1 MLDAHHALDTSMPDV
16 VLEAENLSM
25 QFGGV
30 QALAN
35 VSLKVRRNELRC
47 LIGPNG
53 AGKSTFFRCISSQYL
68 PTSGEVW
75 VAGERTTGLPVHA
88 LARRGVGLKTQVP
101 SLMNALSGA
110 ENLWLGAR
118 AVRARSPTALRH
130 AVDAVVHEL
139 GLAPFLGRPAGLLSH
154 GQRQLLELGVVLG
167 AEPWLLLL
175 DEPAGGLTHDEVD
188 HMAALMLR
196 LRQRM
201 TIMVVEHDMSFVR
214 QLGSQVTVFH
224 QGAVLTEGP
233 VEQVL
238 CDDRVRAIYLGKKA
252 V

>member
-1 MLDAHHALDTSMPDV
+1 MVETHHALDTSMPDV

-118 AVRARSPTALRH
+118 AVRARSPTELRH
-130 AVDAVVHEL
+130 AVDDVVHEL

-214 QLGSQVTVFH
+214 QLGSLVTVFH